1 MRKTYA
7 VLASFFVLLA
17 VGSRGQNFVTVTK
30 SNNGQTITLAPDQVL
45 EVQLPRKAST
55 GYIWCKPKAADD
67 KPSVLPIAQ
76 IGDDDFI
83 QDPNPLK
90 IDSKILAGQ
99 SGTQVIRYV
108 GTSAGTTKLNLE
120 LRRPWEKD
128 AQAMDEF
135 TITVISGGK
144 YSGTFSPQIKE
155 KPVHVTSTPKDL
167 PSHFDWRPLCTPIAD
182 QHQCGDCWAFA
193 GVGTL
198 ECNINIKDGVYKD
211 ISEAYLTNCYTLSLG
226 CNGGLCPHSFWMA
239 PQGAVYE
246 SDYPWTQDL
255 TNGISG
261 TCGGPFT
268 YHETIDS
275 FANVPGANFLGM
287 PPDANIKS
295 AIYHHGPV
303 WVDVCAASSE
313 WSTYS
318 GDIYSGNGLVF
329 DHCVVLVGWCDSAS
343 VAGGGYWILRNSW
356 GPDWGI
362 NGYMYISY
370 GSDVVGL
377 FANYI
382 VYKGGDTYQYLSTGE
397 IFDDKDIRIYPVPA
411 TDNITIESPQK
422 SAIEVS
428 NNQGQLV
435 KRFETHENKTVFD
448 ISDMA
453 TGLYF
458 IKVKMDKGVVVKKM
472 IKE

>member
-1 MRKTYA
+1 MKKTYA
-7 VLASFFVLLA
+7 VLVAFFVLLA
-17 VGSRGQNFVTVTK
+17 VNSNGQNFVTATK
-30 SNNGQTITLAPDQVL
+30 SNNAQTIMLAPDQVL

-55 GYIWCKPKAADD
+55 GYIWCESKTAAE
-67 KPSVLPIAQ
+67 KTKIQSISQ
-76 IGDDDFI
+76 IGNDDFI
-83 QDPNPLK
+83 HDPDPLK
-90 IDSKILAGQ
+90 IDGKILAGQ

-108 GTSAGTTKLNLE
+108 GTSAGTTELNLE
-120 LRRPWEKD
+120 LRRPWEMETPAID
-128 AQAMDEF
+128 NYTV
-135 TITVISGGK
+135 TIISGGK
-144 YSGTFSPQIKE
+144 YAGTFTPPAKE
-155 KPVHVTSTPKDL
+155 KPLHVTSTPKNL
-167 PSHFDWRPLCTPIAD
+167 PSHFDWRPLCPPIAD

-198 ECNINIKDGVYKD
+198 ECNISIKDGVYKD
-211 ISEAYLTNCYTLSLG
+211 ISEAYVTNCYTLSLG
-226 CNGGLCPHSFWMA
+226 CNGGLCPHSYWTA

-261 TCGGPFT
+261 TCGGPYT
-268 YHETIDS
+268 YHETIDT

-295 AIYHHGPV
+295 AIYNYGPV
-303 WVDVCAASSE
+303 WVDVSAASSA
-313 WSTYS
+313 WSNYS
-318 GDIYSGNGLVF
+318 GDIYTGNGLIF

-356 GPDWGI
+356 GPEWGL

-382 VYKGGDTYQYLSTGE
+382 VYKGGDTYQYLSTSE
-397 IFDDKDIRIYPVPA
+397 ITDDKSIRIYPVPA
-411 TDNITIESPQK
+411 TDNITIERPQK

-428 NNQGQLV
+428 NNQGQLI
-435 KRFETHENKTVFD
+435 KLFETDENKTTID
-448 ISDMA
+448 ISGFAPGM
-453 TGLYF
+453 YF
-458 IKVKMDKGVVVKKM
+458 IKVRTEKGVVVKKI